1 VSRYPKIKLSE
12 IRRIGWR
19 DWDPFGMSDGSEF
32 GPKDGADE
40 YDYPLL
46 QVVDI
51 LTRGGSRAEAAN
63 YLRDTASNDM
73 GRRVVDVHATQKTVD
88 AIAEYLKELP
98 DSPPIAD

>member
-1 VSRYPKIKLSE
+1 MSRFPKIKVSE

-32 GPKDGADE
+32 GPENCADE
-40 YDYPLL
+40 YDHPLL

-51 LTRGGSRAEAAN
+51 LTRGGSRSEAAS
-63 YLRDTASNDM
+63 YLRDVASNDM
-73 GRRVVDVHATQKTVD
+73 GRRLVNVNATQKTVD
-88 AIAEYLKELP
+88 AIADYLKELP